1 MFTNGCF
8 DIIHRGHI
16 SLFEFC
22 GNYSLFLPTI
32 VAVNSDESV
41 RELKGPTRPVM
52 KQEDRI
58 AVLSSIRWI
67 DHVVIFDT
75 KSVLP
80 VLEKVKPKVLVKG
93 GDYNIKPCA
102 EKDRIVGQDFVES
115 YGGKVTTAPV
125 IEGASTTS
133 IVERMSL

>member
-1 MFTNGCF
+1 
-8 DIIHRGHI
+8 
-16 SLFEFC
+16 
-22 GNYSLFLPTI
+22 
-32 VAVNSDESV
+32 
-41 RELKGPTRPVM
+41 M
-52 KQEDRI
+52 KQEDRV

-67 DHVVIFDT
+67 DYVVIFDT

-80 VLEKVKPKVLVKG
+80 VLEKLKPKVLVKG

-115 YGGKVTTAPV
+115 YGGKIKTAPI